1 MLSPTIY
8 KRTKQYMRQDVLRA
22 FPLYACDE
30 YFMKD
35 CTSLNA
41 HKYSS
46 KLMLANMQDP
56 GAVLIYVMTS
66 NSRKSLSLKDS
77 DYVEK
82 C

>member
-22 FPLYACDE
+22 FALYACDE

-41 HKYSS
+41 YKYSS
-46 KLMLANMQDP
+46 KPMLEDMQNF
-56 GAVLIYVMTS
+56 GVILIYVITS
-66 NSRKSLSLKDS
+66 YS
-77 DYVEK
+77 
-82 C
+82 